1 MNALPFVNYLG
12 RHVLAEFFDCEEAS
26 LDNVAMIEQVMT
38 EAAVFCGATVV
49 STSFHRFNPFGV
61 SGVVVIA
68 ESHLAIHT
76 WPEYR
81 YAAVDFFTCG
91 DTCDPMVAHEYV
103 RDHLRA
109 GRSEFTELQRGLF
122 DPITQRLIPSG
133 PVQGRSQWELQTVQA
148 PVCKVGGVR

>member
-1 MNALPFVNYLG
+1 MG
-12 RHVLAEFFDCEEAS
+12 RHVLAEFFGCEADS

-38 EAAVFCGATVV
+38 EAAIVCGATVV
-49 STSFHRFNPFGV
+49 STSFHRFSPFGV

-76 WPEYR
+76 WPEFG

-103 RDHLRA
+103 RDRLQA
-109 GRSEFTELQRGLF
+109 GRSEFTELQRGIY
-122 DPITQRLIPSG
+122 DPQAHALVPTG
-133 PVQGRSQWELQTVQA
+133 PVQGRTQWDLVMTSA
-148 PVCKVGGVR
+148 PVMAGD